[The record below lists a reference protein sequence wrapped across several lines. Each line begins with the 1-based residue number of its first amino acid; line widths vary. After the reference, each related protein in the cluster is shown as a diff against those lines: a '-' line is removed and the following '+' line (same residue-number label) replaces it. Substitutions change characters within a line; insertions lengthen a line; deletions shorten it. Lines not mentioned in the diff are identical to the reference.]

1 VPAAAPLPPPH
12 TESKLGT
19 HFYVQLYLEGS
30 SRLPQNRSLGP
41 QGHCLPTPC
50 PPRNQEQK
58 IAPCPQSPARAVEPK
73 NHLKNC
79 EAWPWFCFVLFCF
92 LRFYSF
98 SWCGFCGDVQRTGPK
113 TSFKVKP
120 LISGLSLCSLVFD
133 LSIFL
138 FILEWE
144 GVEGFSRKKRMYL
157 QGSNW
162 PRAQATAW
170 PIWVTPVLASGSQGN
185 DLGDISPFQRM
196 LPSCDPALAWESA
209 QDRLQLSLPS
219 GAASGQ
225 GLPSRQAGEE
235 QAQPEDL

>member
-1 VPAAAPLPPPH
+1 MVGLLWRR
-12 TESKLGT
+12 TTDWTQNESQSKTT
-19 HFYVQLYLEGS
+19 HQ
-30 SRLPQNRSLGP
+30 
-41 QGHCLPTPC
+41 
-50 PPRNQEQK
+50 
-58 IAPCPQSPARAVEPK
+58 
-73 NHLKNC
+73 
-79 EAWPWFCFVLFCF
+79 
-92 LRFYSF
+92 
-98 SWCGFCGDVQRTGPK
+98 
-113 TSFKVKP
+113 
-120 LISGLSLCSLVFD
+120 LSLCSLVFD

-144 GVEGFSRKKRMYL
+144 GVEGFSRKKKRMYL

-170 PIWVTPVLASGSQGN
+170 PIWVTPALASGSQGN